1 MLYVLPDSA
10 GDILVLQAS
19 DTLTELDY
27 QNVFLA
33 QINKQL
39 KTRQK
44 LRVLL
49 YFDHQLSAI
58 DESSSWCVER
68 FYKNCQ
74 VQIARVAVVSN
85 GDWSQWSD
93 AFASDQ
99 VRHFQVSEF
108 LQALHWTDEA
118 DL

>member
-19 DTLTELDY
+19 QILSETDY
-27 QNVFLA
+27 QNIFLK
-33 QINKQL
+33 QIQKQL
-39 KTRQK
+39 KTGHK

-58 DESSSWCVER
+58 EEPSSWCVQR

-74 VQIARVAVVSN
+74 VQIARVAVVSD
-85 GDWSQWSD
+85 GSWSGWSD
-93 AFASDQ
+93 AFASEQ
-99 VRHFQVSEF
+99 VRHFKVSEF

>member
-1 MLYVLPDSA
+1 MSEERYNSSLLKNTSLCPHFLPHLFNEKYLAYRAYLPLY
-10 GDILVLQAS
+10 
-19 DTLTELDY
+19 
-27 QNVFLA
+27 
-33 QINKQL
+33 
-39 KTRQK
+39 K

-58 DESSSWCVER
+58 EESSSWCVQR

-74 VQIARVAVVSN
+74 VPIARVAVVSN
-85 GDWSQWSD
+85 GDWSGWSD
-93 AFASDQ
+93 AFCSDQ
-99 VRHFQVSEF
+99 VKHFKVSEI

>member
-19 DTLTELDY
+19 EILSETDY
-27 QNVFLA
+27 QDVFLE
-33 QINKQL
+33 QIKKQL
-39 KTRQK
+39 KPKHK

-49 YFDHQLSAI
+49 YLDHQLNSI
-58 DESSSWCVER
+58 ESPSSWCVER
-68 FYKNCQ
+68 FYMNCQ
-74 VQIARVAVVSN
+74 VEIARVAVVSN
-85 GDWSQWSD
+85 GDWSQWS
-93 AFASDQ
+93 ATFSSDN

-108 LQALHWTDEA
+108 LQALHWTDEP

>member
-19 DTLTELDY
+19 GTLSQTDY
-27 QNVFLA
+27 QEVFLK
-33 QINKQL
+33 QIKKQL
-39 KTRQK
+39 KTGHK

-58 DESSSWCVER
+58 DQDSSWSTEG
-68 FYKNCQ
+68 FYAGCDTE
-74 VQIARVAVVSN
+74 IARVAVVSN
-85 GDWSQWSD
+85 GDWASWSD
-93 AFASDQ
+93 SFASDE
-99 VRHFQVSEF
+99 VKHFQVSEF
-108 LQALHWTDEA
+108 LQALHWTDEP